1 MENEINLDCCQEK
14 RKEIQKQQN
23 QEKKVLFDNQQI
35 NSKRHTMFRRI
46 ISNGALLSTQTQRWQ
61 DLSKFACLRASLN
74 KESEKAFQELAQKNN
89 VSPQELV
96 ELSKIVSMNLDVL
109 KQNISSDLF
118 LFEKE
123 ATLKR
128 YRESSIGTRGH
139 LQSVNEAVNTKYPT
153 LGQGLGQV
161 AGYKEAYQALR
172 DIFVHPSIT
181 VNNLR
186 QGSYGQKFV
195 VDFKTR
201 ADEYVKTLLKDHSSN
216 PQAVKT
222 IEEIQHTLNQ
232 IIQNYE
238 QNPASIYARLLTVLQ
253 TRGVNT
259 LPAKTGDQK
268 AVATIQ
274 QTSVPTLSIDQL
286 TVPVQERAQ
295 AQTDFDAEQAFIK
308 EANELI
314 QQSTGNLPWDDG
326 KKKIFQSSANS
337 YFETPYYLLAALSG
351 LGLLYFLY
359 SGDAKYKT
367 LVLTPVV
374 GIAAFVLLRRNQVLN
389 RVPTLT
395 ELFLHKDGKF
405 VDAVVSVNGQLI
417 SKNDIPISTLRLYRG
432 DHNIK
437 VDLNDF
443 QDASAKKFLAQQSGQ
458 EGVITVN
465 FSRLRNL
472 AARNG
477 QILNLG
483 SIEVVVPFQNQG
495 NRIILNEIFKGVEV
509 LPSS

>member
-1 MENEINLDCCQEK
+1 
-14 RKEIQKQQN
+14 
-23 QEKKVLFDNQQI
+23 
-35 NSKRHTMFRRI
+35 MFRRI

-74 KESEKAFQELAQKNN
+74 KESEKAFQELAKKNN

-109 KQNISSDLF
+109 KQNINSEQF
-118 LFEKE
+118 LLEKE
-123 ATLKR
+123 STLKR
-128 YRESSIGTRGH
+128 YRQSSIGTRGH
-139 LQSVNEAVNTKYPT
+139 LQTVNEAVNTKYPT
-153 LGQGLGQV
+153 LAEGLGQV

-172 DIFVHPSIT
+172 EIFVHPSIS

-186 QGSYGQKFV
+186 QGSYGQQFA
-195 VDFKTR
+195 VDFRTR
-201 ADEYVKTLLKDHSSN
+201 ADEYVKALLKDHSSN
-216 PQAVKT
+216 PQAVQT
-222 IEEIQHTLNQ
+222 IQEIQHTLHQ
-232 IIQNYE
+232 IIKNYE
-238 QNPASIYARLLTVLQ
+238 QNPASIYARILTVLQ

-259 LPAKTGDQK
+259 LPVSKTADQK

-274 QTSVPTLSIDQL
+274 KTSTPSLTIDQL
-286 TVPVQERAQ
+286 TVPVQERV
-295 AQTDFDAEQAFIK
+295 QTQTVFDAELAFIK
-308 EANELI
+308 EANEMI
-314 QQSTGNLPWDDG
+314 QQNTGNLPWDGG
-326 KKKIFQSSANS
+326 KKKIFQGQANK
-337 YFETPYYLLAALSG
+337 YLETPYYLLAALSG

-374 GIAAFVLLRRNQVLN
+374 GIAAFVLLRRNQILN

-417 SKNDIPISTLRLYRG
+417 SKNDIPVSTLKLYRG
-432 DHNIK
+432 DHTVK
-437 VDLNDF
+437 VNLNDF
-443 QDASAKKFLAQQSGQ
+443 EDASAKKFLAQQSGQ
-458 EGVITVN
+458 EGVINVH
-465 FSRLRNL
+465 FSKLRNL

-477 QILNLG
+477 QVLNLG
-483 SIEVVVPFQNQG
+483 DTEVVVPFENQA
-495 NRIILNEIFKGVEV
+495 NRIILKQIFKGVEV